1 MNRLTKRTTCGTA
14 NLAYPESCYLKSGA
28 KDQIAVSAYRQQA
41 IERLAEYEDKG
52 LEPEKIVF
60 LKNVV
65 DDAFSDKP
73 EFTEH
78 IRELLRAEQD
88 GRLVV
93 LPCKVGDTLWV
104 TGRDNVPREMELE
117 APDIRT
123 VCTDEDNLCMSTCNR
138 KPDGFCAYRLRNDGA
153 DIGKTVFLTRE
164 EAEKALEAR
173 KNG

>member
-1 MNRLTKRTTCGTA
+1 MNRPTKRTICGTA
-14 NLAYPESCYLKSGA
+14 NLAYPESCYFKSGA

-41 IERLAEYEDKG
+41 IERLAEYEDTG

-78 IRELLRAEQD
+78 IRELLRAEKD

-93 LPCKVGDTLWV
+93 LPCRVGDRIYRV
-104 TGRDNVPREMELE
+104 ID
-117 APDIRT
+117 D
-123 VCTDEDNLCMSTCNR
+123 CTFPGDCGTKRMCKGCEYRNLFIEQTTFR
-138 KPDGFCAYRLRNDGA
+138 LYLLTDDGKLRRGYYR
-153 DIGKTVFLTRE
+153 TRE
-164 EAEKALEAR
+164 EAETALEGN
-173 KNG
+173 KDY

>member
-1 MNRLTKRTTCGTA
+1 M
-14 NLAYPESCYLKSGA
+14 A
-28 KDQIAVSAYRQQA
+28 KEF
-41 IERLAEYEDKG
+41 IERGAV
-52 LEPEKIVF
+52 LEKVIEVKHHDPELSGVVLHRYIKEID
-60 LKNVV
+60 LKDIPAADVV
-65 DDAFSDKP
+65 P
-73 EFTEH
+73 VVHGELTEH
-78 IRELLRAEQD
+78 IHELLRAEQD

-173 KNG
+173 ENG